1 MDAKSLKGIAVVCI
15 EEGEKVGTVD
25 NILFDLEGRRVIAFK
40 LVKPNLLRSGGIV
53 ARMDDIESIGKDAIM
68 IKNKERVREFKT
80 EGDLQS
86 SPDLHS
92 LSSLRVVS
100 EDGTYIGNMA
110 TIQFD
115 KNNGAITD
123 IEVTGGSFIDRLR
136 RNLVV
141 PASEVVSIGSD
152 VVVIP
157 DKYAP
162 ATEADEADATHETD
176 QPDKTEDEKPAQLEA
191 KTPSTR
197 SEDETDR
204 IVR

>member
-68 IKNKERVREFKT
+68 IKNKARVREFKT

-86 SPDLHS
+86 LPDLHS

-100 EDGTYIGNMA
+100 EDGTYIGNVA

-115 KNNGAITD
+115 KENGVITD
-123 IEVTGGSFIDRLR
+123 IEVTGSRMMDRLR

-141 PASEVVSIGSD
+141 PSSEVVSIGSD
-152 VVVIP
+152 VVVVL
-157 DKYAP
+157 DKHAP
-162 ATEADEADATHETD
+162 ITDDDEADESDE
-176 QPDKTEDEKPAQLEA
+176 PDKTENEKPAQLEA